1 MTFHVNSLLGQTEG
15 RGGGAD
21 GRFSEGGLGE
31 KEGAW

>member
-1 MTFHVNSLLGQTEG
+1 MTVHVNSLLGQTEG
-15 RGGGAD
+15 GED